1 MEDIFVGRLMTSDVI
16 TVSPETTVEAAA
28 DMLLGENIGSLVVT
42 DEEGHLEGIL
52 TSTDFVRIVKNR
64 DPKDDSTVGEH
75 MTDEV
80 VTVSAQDHIQD
91 ASDRIVTYKIHHLP
105 VVDENDQVI
114 GILSTRDLTAYLSD
128 VQKPSPA

>member
-1 MEDIFVGRLMTSDVI
+1 MEDIFVARLMTSDVR
-16 TVSPETTVEAAA
+16 TVSPETTVEEAAEV
-28 DMLLGENIGSLVVT
+28 LLGESIGSLVVT

-64 DPKDDSTVGEH
+64 DPKEDSTVAEH

-80 VTVSAQDHIQD
+80 VTVGAQDNVQD
-91 ASDRIVTYKIHHLP
+91 AADRFITYKIHHLP
-105 VVDENDQVI
+105 VVDDDNQVI
-114 GILSTRDLTAYLSD
+114 GILSTRDLTAYLSH